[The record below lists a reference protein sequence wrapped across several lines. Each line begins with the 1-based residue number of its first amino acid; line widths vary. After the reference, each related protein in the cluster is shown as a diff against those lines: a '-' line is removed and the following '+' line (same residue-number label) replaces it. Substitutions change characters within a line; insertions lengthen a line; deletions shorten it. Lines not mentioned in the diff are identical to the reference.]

1 MITSVRQLVLSRLVS
16 LPSKMTLMELSG
28 AQAVG
33 TLVGTA
39 VTGVA
44 SGVMLAIARVGLC
57 SGRALG
63 LGPGDGVAIQ
73 VSVADGVCVT
83 VGAAV
88 AVAGGFRT
96 TVVDGVA
103 EGSGEG
109 VHVGG
114 MVTRG
119 ERGAVAVDA
128 VGLGVEDGA
137 AARRAGA
144 VGLDQG
150 IMGFRRKCLM
160 PITSRAAPQSSR
172 IVSTMRRYR

>member
-1 MITSVRQLVLSRLVS
+1 MA
-16 LPSKMTLMELSG
+16 LSG

-33 TLVGTA
+33 TMVGTA

-44 SGVMLAIARVGLC
+44 SGVKLAIARVGLC

-96 TVVDGVA
+96 AVGDAVA
-103 EGSGEG
+103 EGRGEG

-119 ERGAVAVDA
+119 ERGAVAVADDA

-137 AARRAGA
+137 AARRASA

-172 IVSTMRRYR
+172 INSTMRRYR